1 MEKLLYHLASG
12 SGEKKKNPWKLKKQK
27 ECTSRKA
34 TSVLRFL

>member
-1 MEKLLYHLASG
+1 MEKLVYHLARG
-12 SGEKKKNPWKLKKQK
+12 SGKKKIPWKLKKQK